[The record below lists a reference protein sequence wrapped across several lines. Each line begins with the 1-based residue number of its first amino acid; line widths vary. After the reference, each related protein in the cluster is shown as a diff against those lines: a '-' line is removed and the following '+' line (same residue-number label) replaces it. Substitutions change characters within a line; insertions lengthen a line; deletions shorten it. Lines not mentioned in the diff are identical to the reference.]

1 MVVGRAGFSGCR
13 ARCEQ
18 GVSLGVVSCG
28 RAVQERLDGA
38 ALAFKAERA
47 KMAEDEIIAM
57 EVCAGCVLGGYS
69 GGVHSRG
76 WGVWGGG
83 GRGVG
88 EGVLWVGG
96 CGCGGY

>member
-1 MVVGRAGFSGCR
+1 M
-13 ARCEQ
+13 
-18 GVSLGVVSCG
+18 SCG

-76 WGVWGGG
+76 WGVCGGGEGGWGRGAVGGWVWVWGVLGRGWCVVCCGFLG
-83 GRGVG
+83 GRGS
-88 EGVLWVGG
+88 
-96 CGCGGY
+96 